1 MQRPK
6 HPVTTSKEIAQGA
19 ASSYPPLGT
28 TLLRPRSPQVAVNG
42 FHCNYYTPTPFSVA
56 VEVTVE
62 TDLMM

>member
-1 MQRPK
+1 MK
-6 HPVTTSKEIAQGA
+6 GNSSMKEGTAP
-19 ASSYPPLGT
+19 SYPPLGE

-62 TDLMM
+62 TDLTM